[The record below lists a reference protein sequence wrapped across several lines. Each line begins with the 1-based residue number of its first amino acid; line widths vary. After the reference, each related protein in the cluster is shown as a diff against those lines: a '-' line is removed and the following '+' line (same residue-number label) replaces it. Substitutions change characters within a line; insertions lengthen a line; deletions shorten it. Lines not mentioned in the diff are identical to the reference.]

1 MKPRQERIEVIR
13 NTLANTSNTDQRTT
27 RVPWREGELFLKI
40 IKLPISSLIFNLDNF
55 RTKRQQLDYE
65 QTDQI
70 PKNAFHD
77 QESTV
82 AQQAQFEILGEL
94 LRDTGQDLV
103 DDLKDVG
110 QADPAI
116 ITFDGIIING
126 NRRIAAMRLLGFE
139 TAECVVLP
147 EIATRDDLYYIEQVL
162 QVSKDF
168 KQPYHW
174 VNELISIDFGF
185 NDRKKSPEN
194 LAKILRIKVADVLS
208 KRDQKL
214 LVDEF
219 LEWKDIPGAYNYKM
233 LNDVEQVFSD
243 LEKFL
248 HRSRFSTSLKEEAKL
263 AVFNLIEH
271 RPSEGRLYG
280 HVGGVLK
287 HFADIH
293 EKLLKDQESEKDRET
308 EASEAEKNSNSGD
321 PIVDEILKAGKAEK
335 GSGGDETLVNL
346 DNPSQSAE
354 NTVSLIAA
362 LEEIQAEKEEENKND
377 SLVNGISKALKT
389 LSGLRYSSNSTNLD
403 EAQQKLRL
411 IIKKSSSI
419 LEEIRTSDDQGKYK

>member
-65 QTDQI
+65 QNDQI
-70 PKNAFHD
+70 PKNTFHD

-233 LNDVEQVFSD
+233 LNDVEQIFSD

-248 HRSRFSTSLKEEAKL
+248 HRSRFSTSLKEDAKL

-280 HVGGVLK
+280 HVAGVLK

-308 EASEAEKNSNSGD
+308 EACEAEKNSNSGD

-335 GSGGDETLVNL
+335 GSWGDETLVNL

-354 NTVSLIAA
+354 NTVSLITA
-362 LEEIQAEKEEENKND
+362 LEEIQAEKEEQDKND
-377 SLVNGISKALKT
+377 SLVKGISKALKT

-411 IIKKSSSI
+411 IIKKSSSL
-419 LEEIRTSDDQGKYK
+419 LEEIRTNDDQSKH